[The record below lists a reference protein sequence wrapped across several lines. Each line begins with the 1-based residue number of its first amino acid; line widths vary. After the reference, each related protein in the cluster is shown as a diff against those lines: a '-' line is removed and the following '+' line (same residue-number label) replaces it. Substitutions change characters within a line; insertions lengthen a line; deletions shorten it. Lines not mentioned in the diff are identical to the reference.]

1 MRAIGYLL
9 GKLVKAFLIVLAVA
23 IMNFFLIRMAP
34 GDPATVIAGQSGDAD
49 SIYLSQLRTDFGLDK
64 PLPVQLG
71 IYLKKLAVLDFGMS
85 YRERRPVRE
94 IIWERLPSTLE
105 ITASAFVLALFL
117 GVLLGTVAAVN
128 RGGVWDRAAT
138 AFSLIFYATPLF
150 WVGLLLVL
158 VFSVELDWLPA
169 FGRATIAGPD
179 SGVPALLDRLRHL
192 ILPVITLSLFYLALY
207 ARMTRASMVETLNMD
222 FIKTARAKGISRKRV
237 LFVHALRNAVLP
249 ILTLAGVQV
258 GQLLSGA
265 IIIETIF
272 GWPGLGLLAFNAVL
286 QRDYNTLLA
295 VFFVTSILVVLANLI
310 VDGLYVLID
319 PRTATNT

>member
-1 MRAIGYLL
+1 MRAFRYVL
-9 GKLVKAFLIVLAVA
+9 GRLVKACLIVLAVA
-23 IMNFFLIRMAP
+23 ILNFLLIRVAP

-49 SIYLSQLRTDFGLDK
+49 ATYLAQLRSDFGLDE

-71 IYLKKLAVLDFGMS
+71 IYLQKLAVLDFGMS
-85 YRERRPVRE
+85 YRERRPVAD

-105 ITASAFVLALFL
+105 ITATAFLLALAA
-117 GVLLGTVAAVN
+117 GVLLGALAAVN
-128 RGGVWDRAAT
+128 RGGVWDRVST
-138 AFSLIFYATPLF
+138 AVSLIFYATPLF

-158 VFSVELDWLPA
+158 VFSVELNWLPA
-169 FGRATIAGPD
+169 FGRTMIGGPE
-179 SGVPALLDRLRHL
+179 SGFPALLDRLRHL
-192 ILPVITLSLFYLALY
+192 VLPVLTLTLFYLALY
-207 ARMTRASMVETLNMD
+207 ARMTRASMVETLDMD
-222 FIKTARAKGISRKRV
+222 FIKTARAKGVGRRRI

-249 ILTLAGVQV
+249 IVTLAGVQV

-295 VFFVTSILVVLANLI
+295 VFFVTSLLVVVANLI
-310 VDGLYVLID
+310 VDGLYLLID
-319 PRTATNT
+319 PRTGARA